1 MPYWLLLSTRNW
13 RTKPG
18 RAIAAVTAIALGV
31 GTVVWVT
38 CSYESVRQSI
48 ADQVGSNWLGRAHLS
63 VESVTGHW
71 GRVEQNLVAP
81 IARLPGVQAVSA
93 RLKRRSSLL
102 LPTGMSPEAL
112 PEDLQLTPNASD
124 AIDIDAVGID
134 PATEY
139 EFRKYEG
146 VQGRLLRPDDERKA
160 VLEQRMAEELGLKIG
175 DTFTLRAYNEGPTG
189 EFQIVGLFSSRRIA
203 KFQQPLVLVRLTDL
217 QAVRGEAELVTAID
231 VMVTDAS
238 PENIDAMA
246 ERVRQIVSASGQP
259 YQVTSGAA
267 KIKQLNRA
275 REQTEFV
282 LMLVAS
288 VALLTAFFIIL
299 TTMSMGMVER
309 IGMLGTL
316 RCVGT
321 TRAQIVW
328 VTMMEVIPLG
338 VIGLALGVPIGV
350 GLTWLSTIVARQ
362 YLQAVAISPWGI
374 WMALIG
380 GALTTLGG
388 ALVPALQAGRV
399 SPLAATKPEATPV
412 RDVVVWLAAM
422 LGLIMI
428 ASHSAMVQYVPAS
441 AWHRRAVPL
450 TAIALLYVG
459 YGLLAPLLI
468 RIGSIVVVRGVAA
481 LLGIRWQLLNDQ
493 VGRAA
498 WRSGG
503 ICCGLMVGLSL
514 IISVSVHTESM
525 IAGWDFP
532 KKLAEAFV
540 WTVEPV
546 PRATAERMRR
556 MSGVGRSTLVNELYG
571 EVTTER
577 TRRGGVFGWLRPK
590 SVFVAGDAE
599 TFLRMAELEF
609 LEGDREDAS
618 AKLARGGYVLL
629 PPESSRTFG
638 LHKGDKLTMTVGGIS
653 SEFQVAGVVKSPAL
667 DIAVTY
673 FQADSYMM
681 LAAAGSVLGT
691 LEDAKR
697 IFKIEGA
704 TLLLMN
710 FDLVSTKAPE
720 LFAAK
725 SPPALDA
732 TAMAAHV
739 VAWADAG
746 LIPDERQTFD
756 LLIPQLRS
764 WLAEGAGFPPS
775 PVGRIQ
781 GSGFGIPDV
790 ASPLVGGAS
799 RAAPDEPPMRAAGA
813 GPAAPDTGPA
823 ATANAAATHSPLT
836 TDPSPPEELRRFQD
850 AWAYVVDQWGGMNA
864 DERWGLFREQL
875 VLRRLAAA
883 TNRPRAI
890 FGSIARLKQAIDHDI
905 REATLLFTAIP
916 VVALIVASIGVGNL
930 MMANVSS
937 RVRQIAILR
946 AVGTTKWQIVRMVL
960 GEALVLGAIGSLIG
974 VVLGMHSAYNMNLL
988 TYRTIGFKPIW
999 AIPWTYVVLG
1009 ILFAVGVCIA
1019 AGIAPARHAARN
1031 NIVDALQTA

>member
-1 MPYWLLLSTRNW
+1 MMPYWLLLSTRNW

-18 RAIAAVTAIALGV
+18 RAIAAMTAIALGV

-38 CSYESVRQSI
+38 CSYESVRRSI
-48 ADQVGSNWLGRAHLS
+48 ADQVGTNWLGKAHLS

-71 GRVEQNLVAP
+71 GRVEQKLVEP
-81 IARLPGVQAVSA
+81 IARLPGVQAVSP

-102 LPTGMSPEAL
+102 LPPGMSADSL
-112 PEDLQLTPNASD
+112 PEDLQVTPNVDD
-124 AIDIDAVGID
+124 AIDVDAVGID

-139 EFRKYEG
+139 EFRRYEG
-146 VQGRLLRPDDERKA
+146 VQGRLLRPEDERRA

-175 DTFTLRAYNEGPTG
+175 DKFTLRAFNEGPTG
-189 EFQIVGLFSSRRIA
+189 EFQVVGLFSSRRIA
-203 KFQQPLVLVRLTDL
+203 KFQQPMVLVRLADL
-217 QAVRGEAELVTAID
+217 QAARGEPELVTAID
-231 VMVTDAS
+231 VMVTDPT

-246 ERVRQIVSASGQP
+246 ERVRQVISTASQP

-321 TRAQIVW
+321 TRWQIVW

-338 VIGLALGVPIGV
+338 IVGLALGVPIGI

-362 YLQAVAISPWGI
+362 YLQAVAISPWGV

-380 GALTTLGG
+380 GAITTFGG
-388 ALVPALQAGRV
+388 ALIPALQAGRV
-399 SPLAATKPEATPV
+399 SPLAATKPEATPA
-412 RDVVVWLAAM
+412 RDSVIWLAAV
-422 LGLIMI
+422 LGLLMI
-428 ASHSAMVQYVPAS
+428 GAHSLMVFHVPPR
-441 AWHRRAVPL
+441 AWHQRIMPL
-450 TAIALLYVG
+450 SAIALLYVG

-468 RIGSIVVVRGVAA
+468 RFGAVVIVRGAAA

-532 KKLAEAFV
+532 KRLAEAFV

-546 PRATAERMRR
+546 SRETAERMRH
-556 MSGVGRSTLVNELYG
+556 MPGVKRSTLVNELYG
-571 EVTTER
+571 DVMTER
-577 TRRGGVFGWLRPK
+577 MKRGGVLGWLRPK

-599 TFLRMAELEF
+599 TFLTMAELEF
-609 LEGDREDAS
+609 IEGERQDAR

-629 PPESSRTFG
+629 PPESQRTFG

-653 SEFQVAGVVKSPAL
+653 ADFEVAGVVKSPAL
-667 DIAVTY
+667 DIAVSY

-691 LEDAKR
+691 LEDAQR
-697 IFKIEGA
+697 VFKVEGA

-710 FDLVSTKAPE
+710 FDLVASKSPEIFAP
-720 LFAAK
+720 K
-725 SPPALDA
+725 KPPALDA
-732 TAMAAHV
+732 TAMAQHV
-739 VAWADAG
+739 LAWADAG
-746 LIPDERQTFD
+746 LISEERETFEW
-756 LLIPQLRS
+756 LTPQLRA
-764 WLAEGAGFPPS
+764 WAGN
-775 PVGRIQ
+775 
-781 GSGFGIPDV
+781 V
-790 ASPLVGGAS
+790 ASPLVGGAGALAPGT
-799 RAAPDEPPMRAAGA
+799 RPDATQDAAV
-813 GPAAPDTGPA
+813 
-823 ATANAAATHSPLT
+823 
-836 TDPSPPEELRRFQD
+836 ELRRFED
-850 AWAYVVDQWGGMNA
+850 AWKYVVDQWGGMNGE
-864 DERWGLFREQL
+864 ERWELFREQL
-875 VLRRLAAA
+875 VLRRIAAFA
-883 TNRPRAI
+883 DRPRGI

-916 VVALIVASIGVGNL
+916 IVALIVASIGVGNL

-974 VVLGMHSAYNMNLL
+974 VVLGMHSAYNLNEL
-988 TYRTIGFKPIW
+988 TYRTIGFRPIW
-999 AIPWTYVVLG
+999 AIPWHYVFLG